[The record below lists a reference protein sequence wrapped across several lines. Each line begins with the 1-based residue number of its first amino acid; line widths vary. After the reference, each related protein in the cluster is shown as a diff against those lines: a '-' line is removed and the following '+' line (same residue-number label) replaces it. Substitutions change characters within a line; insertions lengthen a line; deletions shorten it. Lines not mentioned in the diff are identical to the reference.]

1 MIYEAF
7 VEGKLE
13 APKHPA
19 RTVHDLYFEPKC
31 EEFRPR
37 TIWSLSNTYIGIQG
51 SGSDSAI
58 QGDGETRGVSG
69 ESVLAI
75 SLTKHGGAVRAASS
89 HRYWHLSGSR
99 TRGMACRCVSL
110 IAVLTPERWRRK
122 RAALWKAEWD
132 MKSPV
137 VDWMQ
142 MPGADMTQPNSW
154 NGIFTDILSNE

>member
-1 MIYEAF
+1 MRP
-7 VEGKLE
+7 
-13 APKHPA
+13 APCTISTLSRSAKSSGRGRFGVFPTRLH
-19 RTVHDLYFEPKC
+19 RHSRIWIR
-31 EEFRPR
+31 FR
-37 TIWSLSNTYIGIQG
+37 N
-51 SGSDSAI
+51 

-69 ESVLAI
+69 ESVFAI

-110 IAVLTPERWRRK
+110 IAVLTPRTLAK
-122 RAALWKAEWD
+122 KASGPMEGG
-132 MKSPV
+132 MGYESPV